1 MADLQE
7 DPNEIPRSHMAAH
20 NYLFQGIQ
28 HSHTDTHAGK
38 TSMHRNQEYIK
49 KIFPCLLLVEVWGRG
64 FSPLHPSIQCLLLGS
79 TQEPH
84 NACQ

>member
-1 MADLQE
+1 MADFQE

-38 TSMHRNQEYIK
+38 TSMHRNQE
-49 KIFPCLLLVEVWGRG
+49 
-64 FSPLHPSIQCLLLGS
+64 
-79 TQEPH
+79 
-84 NACQ
+84 